1 MHDELTRQYD
11 QGSCARSS
19 SPKSRSQLALNL
31 LRASW
36 SHSSAGQSVRPI
48 TVRSPAQ
55 ARVGPWH
62 IACKRG
68 HTLCA
73 TWLRAPCADPVDE
86 APHKLYLR
94 YIGARA
100 FVQKTP
106 QRRVLVPGVS
116 VAKARAKPAPPRN
129 TTSPPPRPPT
139 PPPPPP
145 TPVSGTSL
153 GVCLA
158 YTSVI
163 PFKLVSVMKRY
174 ALSRDPTHST
184 RRSRRRS
191 KPEHARTQLY
201 TRAPQRSWFAAA

>member
-1 MHDELTRQYD
+1 
-11 QGSCARSS
+11 
-19 SPKSRSQLALNL
+19 
-31 LRASW
+31 
-36 SHSSAGQSVRPI
+36 
-48 TVRSPAQ
+48 
-55 ARVGPWH
+55 VGPWH

-145 TPVSGTSL
+145 TPVSGT
-153 GVCLA
+153 
-158 YTSVI
+158 
-163 PFKLVSVMKRY
+163 
-174 ALSRDPTHST
+174 
-184 RRSRRRS
+184 
-191 KPEHARTQLY
+191 
-201 TRAPQRSWFAAA
+201 